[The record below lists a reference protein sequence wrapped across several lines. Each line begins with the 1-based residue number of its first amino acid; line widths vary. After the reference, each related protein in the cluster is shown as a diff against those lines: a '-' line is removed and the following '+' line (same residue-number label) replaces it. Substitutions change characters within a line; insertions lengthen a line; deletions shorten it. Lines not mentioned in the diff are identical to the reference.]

1 LIDSDNIASIQIHVR
16 SLVCLFVGDGDGSR
30 YFLQA
35 WQAIS
40 AGLQYHVIDLR
51 MRHVLNLHDYL
62 YYVGRK
68 PLLRKLIASVSRG
81 AEVVIVV
88 GRRDRKVAITDSQ
101 LLVPRNGV
109 PTPLPHQ
116 QRPARSLDD
125 CNVLFLGHL
134 SAHQAVTEI
143 RQPLATPT
151 LARRRWRATV
161 TGDGPVNEFYRLARD
176 LSIADRVHLSGWIDT
191 ALVSRP
197 CAKADVL
204 VLPSHAEG
212 MAMSV
217 LEAISHGLA
226 VITTPIGAYL
236 EVIDHNVSSLLV
248 SPGDASALPEVLG
261 PVIDDDDLRQH
272 LARARERLLRGS
284 NIRAYTTRLENVHRA
299 LLARRP
305 ATPIGLEQL
314 S

>member
-1 LIDSDNIASIQIHVR
+1 
-16 SLVCLFVGDGDGSR
+16 
-30 YFLQA
+30 
-35 WQAIS
+35 
-40 AGLQYHVIDLR
+40 
-51 MRHVLNLHDYL
+51 
-62 YYVGRK
+62 
-68 PLLRKLIASVSRG
+68 
-81 AEVVIVV
+81 
-88 GRRDRKVAITDSQ
+88 
-101 LLVPRNGV
+101 
-109 PTPLPHQ
+109 
-116 QRPARSLDD
+116 
-125 CNVLFLGHL
+125 
-134 SAHQAVTEI
+134 
-143 RQPLATPT
+143 
-151 LARRRWRATV
+151 
-161 TGDGPVNEFYRLARD
+161 
-176 LSIADRVHLSGWIDT
+176 
-191 ALVSRP
+191 
-197 CAKADVL
+197 
-204 VLPSHAEG
+204 